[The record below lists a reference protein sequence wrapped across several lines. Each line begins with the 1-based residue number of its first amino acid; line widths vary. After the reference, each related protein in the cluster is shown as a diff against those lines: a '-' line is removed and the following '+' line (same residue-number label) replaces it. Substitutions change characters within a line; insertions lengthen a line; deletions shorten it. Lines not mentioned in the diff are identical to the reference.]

1 MKHPHDLCQKRSHAT
16 CGREKKRQIIMSIP
30 NDRPATWFVTGTARG
45 LGLELAVQVLERG
58 DNLAAT
64 PRSVERLISALAGRV
79 DTAKLLARQ
88 VDLRDPADVAR
99 ASEQTTAR
107 FGALHVV
114 RAA

>member
-1 MKHPHDLCQKRSHAT
+1 
-16 CGREKKRQIIMSIP
+16 MSIP